1 MSPVS
6 TLFAILAVTLIA
18 PASWAD
24 DAAAHTQTAKRV
36 FLEKMGQGRFDKLD
50 EIYGPGFVAHG
61 TMQDYTLEEDNESGK
76 QWRAAFPDLKVTI
89 ARTVADDDMVAV
101 HWKATGTNTVAV
113 GGLPGKGKKA
123 DMDGMTFF
131 RFAKNR
137 IVEEWS
143 VMDIATMNKQLS
155 E

>member
-1 MSPVS
+1 MKR
-6 TLFAILAVTLIA
+6 TLVILATLAFTLAA
-18 PASWAD
+18 PLAQAD
-24 DAAAHTQTAKRV
+24 LKANTQTAKRV

-61 TMQDYTLEEDNESGK
+61 VSQDYTLAEDNESGK
-76 QWRAAFPDLKVTI
+76 QWRGAFPDLKVTVM
-89 ARTVADDDMVAV
+89 RTVAEGNLVAL
-101 HWKATGTNTVAV
+101 HWKATGTNTGKDA
-113 GGLPGKGKKA
+113 GLPGNGKKA

-131 RFAKNR
+131 RFNKDR

-143 VMDIATMNKQLS
+143 VLDTATMNKQLS